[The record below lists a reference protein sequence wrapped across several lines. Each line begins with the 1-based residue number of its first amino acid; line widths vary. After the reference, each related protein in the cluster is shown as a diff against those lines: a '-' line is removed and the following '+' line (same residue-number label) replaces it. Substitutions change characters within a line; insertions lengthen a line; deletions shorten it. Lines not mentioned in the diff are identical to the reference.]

1 MLEASISVSMM
12 KNILKGL
19 QSITEDCI
27 LDFSKDGLTVHVVDS
42 IRAKMLRL
50 KVIPSA
56 FESYTCNEKHRLA
69 VELSKLKAITTSLT
83 TKDELKIS
91 YKDNKFALLA
101 NNMERAIRLKKIDL
115 VYDLRAIPDF
125 DYEWNTTVS
134 SAKEIKDYIK
144 TLDKIPILQIEV
156 EEQKMVWQTLDAEE
170 LISWNPNLEMECE
183 EEFTATQLYTA
194 AEINACIAASTK
206 EEVALC
212 GGPGSCPIQFT
223 WTPYE
228 GVEYTGLV
236 APRM

>member
-212 GGPGSCPIQFT
+212 GGSGSCPIQFT

>member
-1 MLEASISVSMM
+1 M
-12 KNILKGL
+12 
-19 QSITEDCI
+19 
-27 LDFSKDGLTVHVVDS
+27 
-42 IRAKMLRL
+42 
-50 KVIPSA
+50 
-56 FESYTCNEKHRLA
+56 
-69 VELSKLKAITTSLT
+69 
-83 TKDELKIS
+83 
-91 YKDNKFALLA
+91 
-101 NNMERAIRLKKIDL
+101 KKIDL

-212 GGPGSCPIQFT
+212 GGSGSCPIQFT